1 MIRIGLVLTPLDFGG
16 AEKVSLTLLK
26 NINRNEFNIIPIVLN
41 RPWEQENVFQEEL
54 KKEDYEY
61 VTIPVA
67 MYRSSEKRDYFR
79 VLRCIKILWSIVKR
93 ERFDLIH
100 TNGYFADII
109 SIPVARILGIPIIS
123 TCHGFITND
132 VKLHIY
138 SFLDRKALLFANKII
153 AVSDEIKNGLVKVGI
168 NKSIIKVVQ
177 NSVDTY
183 NDPVLSNCNRKQIRT
198 MLNLIENEIVV
209 GYVGRLSE
217 EKGLRFLIEAIALL
231 NEANIPS
238 RLLLIGE
245 GALRSQL
252 ERYTEEKYLKKQI
265 LFTGFQNQI
274 DKWLPAIDVFVLP
287 SMTEGTPIALLEAM
301 AHGLPAVASSVGGIP
316 SIIRSGQ
323 NGILTQPGNP
333 NEIAKAICDL
343 YKNEHLR
350 LNLGNAAKITIREK
364 FNVTDWARTIESEY
378 FKLLN

>member
-1 MIRIGLVLTPLDFGG
+1 VIRIGLVLTPLDFGG

>member
-1 MIRIGLVLTPLDFGG
+1 VIRIGLVLTPLDFGG

-177 NSVDTY
+177 NSVDT
-183 NDPVLSNCNRKQIRT
+183 
-198 MLNLIENEIVV
+198 
-209 GYVGRLSE
+209 
-217 EKGLRFLIEAIALL
+217 
-231 NEANIPS
+231 
-238 RLLLIGE
+238 
-245 GALRSQL
+245 
-252 ERYTEEKYLKKQI
+252 
-265 LFTGFQNQI
+265 
-274 DKWLPAIDVFVLP
+274 
-287 SMTEGTPIALLEAM
+287 
-301 AHGLPAVASSVGGIP
+301 
-316 SIIRSGQ
+316 
-323 NGILTQPGNP
+323 
-333 NEIAKAICDL
+333 
-343 YKNEHLR
+343 
-350 LNLGNAAKITIREK
+350 
-364 FNVTDWARTIESEY
+364 
-378 FKLLN
+378 

>member
-1 MIRIGLVLTPLDFGG
+1 
-16 AEKVSLTLLK
+16 VSLTLLK